1 MEILSWYVLIVFG
14 CYYFTVTQYN
24 YHLKCHINSV
34 VLDSR
39 ASDKKCIGHVVKLI

>member
-14 CYYFTVTQYN
+14 CYYFTATQYN
-24 YHLKCHINSV
+24 FHLKCHNNSV

-39 ASDKKCIGHVVKLI
+39 ASDKKSIGHVIKVI

>member
-1 MEILSWYVLIVFG
+1 MEILSWYVLTVFG

-24 YHLKCHINSV
+24 FHLKCHINSV

-39 ASDKKCIGHVVKLI
+39 ASDKKSTGHVIKLI

>member
-1 MEILSWYVLIVFG
+1 MEILSWYVLIVFA

-24 YHLKCHINSV
+24 YLLKCHINSV

-39 ASDKKCIGHVVKLI
+39 ASDKKCIGLVVKLI